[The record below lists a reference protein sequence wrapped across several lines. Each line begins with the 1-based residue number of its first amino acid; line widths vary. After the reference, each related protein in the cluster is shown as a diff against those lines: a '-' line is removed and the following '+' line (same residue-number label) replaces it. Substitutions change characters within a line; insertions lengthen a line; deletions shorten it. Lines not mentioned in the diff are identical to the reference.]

1 MRTQWRM
8 GPGGRTG
15 LDYTACGWTWAAHRE
30 RYQLPADGELLQDV
44 TVIENALMQ
53 ADHEQTEQR
62 RANAPARAIGGDR
75 DKTIGD

>member
-1 MRTQWRM
+1 M

-30 RYQLPADGELLQDV
+30 RYQLPPDGELLQDV
-44 TVIENALMQ
+44 TVMEHALMQ
-53 ADHEQTEQR
+53 ADYERNEQR
-62 RANAPARAIGGDR
+62 RTQTSDKAIGGHR